1 MRPTKE
7 TSVIVT
13 IFKGESPGRFW
24 LAAVTLGL
32 TCFLACNRQPNPHPV
47 APPAPTAA
55 SGWFEDRTAAAGIT
69 FRQGHGGKS
78 PLTILETI
86 GSGCAIFD
94 YDGDGHAD
102 ILLIGPT
109 GASSTGHCALYHN
122 NGNGTFTDV
131 TAGSGLEAPG
141 MYTGCA
147 VGDIDNDGK
156 PDLLL
161 TGYGV
166 VRLFRNLGGGKFE
179 DITRGSG
186 LEAPSPTAWATSAAF
201 ADIDHDGLL
210 DLYIGRYVEF
220 NPGTLQFCSF
230 GKTLSSCGPA
240 SYNPQFGSL
249 YRNLGHGR
257 FKDVTRAMGL
267 GQAQGKCLGVVFA
280 DVNGDGW
287 PDLYLGNDEKP
298 GELYINQKGKGFR
311 NVAAEAGVA
320 VAEDGKPQ
328 GAMGVDFGDFENT
341 GRPGLFVTTY
351 EAEPDSLYSNA
362 GAGSFLDRSLASGI
376 GPRTTLM
383 VGFGTKFLDVA
394 NAGWLDLAIANG
406 HTRDNEEQIDSMT
419 HYAQPLQLF
428 QNEQGKTF
436 TERTQEAGPGFSRP
450 AVGRG
455 LAIGDLN
462 DDGKVDILA
471 TDLEGPPRLLINRFP
486 HSGGWLRVRLQGT
499 HSNRM
504 GIGAKVTV
512 VAGTRRWTAEC
523 TTGGSYLSASDVRLH
538 FGLGALQAVTRVE
551 VDWPSGRHSVVQNP
565 RVPGDLTIQEP

>member
-1 MRPTKE
+1 MSGK
-7 TSVIVT
+7 
-13 IFKGESPGRFW
+13 
-24 LAAVTLGL
+24 
-32 TCFLACNRQPNPHPV
+32 CFLAAIALGLCFCLACGRQRQARPL
-47 APPAPTAA
+47 APLA
-55 SGWFEDRTAAAGIT
+55 SFSTPGWFEDGTAAAGIT
-69 FRQGHGGKS
+69 FRQGHGGRS

-102 ILLIGPT
+102 ILLVGPT

-131 TAGSGLEAPG
+131 TAGSGLEQPG

-147 VGDIDNDGK
+147 VGDVDNDGR

-186 LEAPSPTAWATSAAF
+186 LEASSPAAWATSAAF

-220 NPGTLQFCSF
+220 TPSAMQFCSF
-230 GKTLSSCGPA
+230 AGGKVTSSCGPA
-240 SYNPQFGSL
+240 SYNPQVGSL
-249 YRNLGHGR
+249 YHNLGHGH
-257 FKDVTRAMGL
+257 FKEVTREMGL
-267 GQAQGKCLGVVFA
+267 GKAHGKCLGVVFA

-287 PDLYLGNDEKP
+287 PDLYLGNDEIP

-320 VAEDGKPQ
+320 VSEDGQPQ
-328 GAMGVDFGDFENT
+328 GAMGVDFGDFEHT

-362 GAGSFLDRSLASGI
+362 GDGTFIDRSLASGI

-383 VGFGTKFLDVA
+383 VGFGAKFLDVS
-394 NAGWLDLAIANG
+394 NNGWLDLAIANG
-406 HTRDNEEQIDSMT
+406 HTRDNEEQIDSLT

-428 QNEQGKTF
+428 RSEQGKTF
-436 TERTQEAGPGFSRP
+436 TERTQEAGPGFTKP

-455 LAIGDLN
+455 LATGDLN
-462 DDGKVDILA
+462 DDGKMDILA
-471 TDLEGPPRLLINRFP
+471 TDLEGPPRLLINRYP
-486 HSGGWLRVRLQGT
+486 NSGAWLRILLKGT
-499 HSNRM
+499 RSNRM
-504 GIGAKVTV
+504 GLGAKVTV
-512 VAGTRRWTAEC
+512 AAGAERWTSEC
-523 TTGGSYLSASDVRLH
+523 TTGGSYLSASDSRLH

-551 VDWPSGRHSVVQNP
+551 VHWPSGRHSVVSNP
-565 RVPGDLTIQEP
+565 HVPGDLTIQEP